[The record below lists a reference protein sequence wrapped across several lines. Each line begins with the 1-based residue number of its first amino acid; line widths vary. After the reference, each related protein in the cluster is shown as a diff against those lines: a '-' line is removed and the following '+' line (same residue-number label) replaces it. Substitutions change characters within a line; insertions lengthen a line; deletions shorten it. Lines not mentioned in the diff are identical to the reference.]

1 MDRMDRRPTQ
11 RPQVNI
17 PPAASPLTPPSPPVV
32 PEGNTVPPQIPRP
45 QPIGDSGL
53 NKKIGRSSKVKKIIL
68 FSGIGLIVLVGAA
81 LAIGWGWYQSQLAP
95 VDAKSTEKV
104 RIKIESG
111 SSPAEIAALLE
122 EQEVIRNSDAFAL
135 YIRLSDTRDFL
146 QAGSYR
152 LSPSESTP
160 QIVEHLTKGNV
171 DTFNITFLPGA
182 TLVENRKVLLDTGYT
197 EAEVDAG
204 LNATYDSPLF
214 EGKPEGGDLEGYIYG
229 ETYQVGG
236 GASVSDIL
244 AQTFTEFEKV
254 VEENNLKAEFESHG
268 LTLFQGITLASIIQR
283 ESGGNDEAQ
292 IAQVFYSRLAV
303 NMPLGSDVTYQYI
316 ADKTGVARDPG
327 LESPYNTRVKTGL
340 PPGPIATPG
349 KAALL
354 AVAHPAAGDYL
365 YFLSGDD
372 NVTYYARDLAGHEAN
387 IANHCKQKC
396 QIL

>member
-11 RPQVNI
+11 RPQVKI

-68 FSGIGLIVLVGAA
+68 FSGIGLVVLVGAA

-182 TLVENRKVLLDTGYT
+182 TLAENRKVLLDTGYT
-197 EAEVDAG
+197 EVEVDAG

-214 EGKPEGGDLEGYIYG
+214 EGKPEGSDLEGYIYG

-244 AQTFTEFEKV
+244 AQTFT
-254 VEENNLKAEFESHG
+254 EFESHG

-354 AVAHPAAGDYL
+354 AVAHPAVGDYL